1 MRNEDLEEK
10 YAKYIGNLKNAFSSL
25 QILNFSGKVE
35 EIVDL
40 AKRYFKDAEYFKEKK
55 EVVTA
60 LISLAY
66 SEGLLDALK
75 ILNYINFSWRLNNE

>member
-10 YAKYIGNLKNAFSSL
+10 YAKYNSNLKNAFSSL

-66 SEGLLDALK
+66 SVRFTGCIK
-75 ILNYINFSWRLNNE
+75 NFKLYQF